1 MIHVFPLLA
10 TANGKNT
17 TRIQAIRS
25 RLPIALACFVAA
37 VVFASVAAASSPLMS
52 WMDGAVEGAESLTAL
67 PAPDTGVATPVA
79 PANTARARGRSTCDS
94 CGVVESV
101 RRLEPAAGMPA
112 FYEMTVRLRDGSS
125 RVTSIANTA
134 QWHAGDRIM
143 LIGSAKPTLQ

>member
-1 MIHVFPLLA
+1 MTHVLPLLA

-25 RLPIALACFVAA
+25 RLPMALACFVAA
-37 VVFASVAAASSPLMS
+37 VVFASVAAASTPLLS
-52 WMDGAVEGAESLTAL
+52 WMDGAVEVAESLPTL
-67 PAPDTGVATPVA
+67 PASDTGVATPAA
-79 PANTARARGRSTCDS
+79 PANTARGRSTCDS

-143 LIGSAKPTLQ
+143 LIGSAKPMVP